1 MSAPALDGPRAAAAT
16 ATAADLYACRVDDIP
31 LGEGRSIT
39 LDGRRIAIFR
49 SAAGWYALD
58 AACPHMGGPLA
69 DGIVC
74 DRSVICPLHD
84 RRFDLQTGAGIN
96 CDDTVLAHEVDV
108 RADRV
113 FVTLA
118 ATLDPPAA

>member
-1 MSAPALDGPRAAAAT
+1 VSAQALNGSRAAAA
-16 ATAADLYACRVDDIP
+16 AAAADMYACRVDDIP

-58 AACPHMGGPLA
+58 AVCPHMGGPLA

-84 RRFDLQTGAGIN
+84 RRFDLQTGAGMN
-96 CDDTVLAHEVDV
+96 SDDTVVAHSVEV
-108 RADRV
+108 RGGRV
-113 FVTLA
+113 FVALA
-118 ATLDPPAA
+118 AALDQRVA

>member
-1 MSAPALDGPRAAAAT
+1 MSGPALNGARPAAQE
-16 ATAADLYACRVDDIP
+16 LYACRSDDIP

-58 AACPHMGGPLA
+58 AVCPHRGGPLA

-84 RRFDLQTGAGIN
+84 RRFDLQTGAGMN
-96 CDDTVLAHEVDV
+96 SDDTVRAHGVEIRGDG
-108 RADRV
+108 V
-113 FVTLA
+113 FVMIA
-118 ATLDPPAA
+118 ARLDQAG

>member
-1 MSAPALDGPRAAAAT
+1 VSASAAMNGGAVAAGM
-16 ATAADLYACRVDDIP
+16 YACCVDDIP

-58 AACPHMGGPLA
+58 AVCPHMGGPLA

-84 RRFDLQTGAGIN
+84 RRFDLQTGAGMN
-96 CDDTVLAHEVDV
+96 SDDTVLAHGVEV
-108 RADRV
+108 RGDRV
-113 FVTLA
+113 FVTLV
-118 ATLDPPAA
+118 ATLDQRAA

>member
-1 MSAPALDGPRAAAAT
+1 MSAPALNGARPAQT
-16 ATAADLYACRVDDIP
+16 AMYACRVDDIP

-84 RRFDLQTGAGIN
+84 RRFDLQTGAAMN
-96 CDDTVLAHEVDV
+96 CDDTVLAHSVEV
-108 RADRV
+108 RGDRV
-113 FVTLA
+113 FVMLA
-118 ATLDPPAA
+118 AALDQTAA

>member
-1 MSAPALDGPRAAAAT
+1 VSAPALDGARPAT
-16 ATAADLYACRVDDIP
+16 TEQYACRIDDIP
-31 LGEGRSIT
+31 LGEGRAIT

-58 AACPHMGGPLA
+58 AVCPHRGGPLA

-84 RRFDLQTGAGIN
+84 RRFDLQTGAGMN
-96 CDDTVLAHEVDV
+96 SEDTVLAHSVE
-108 RADRV
+108 RRGDRV

-118 ATLDPPAA
+118 AALDRRTA

>member
-1 MSAPALDGPRAAAAT
+1 VSAPALDGSTAT
-16 ATAADLYACRVDDIP
+16 ATADLYACRVDDIP

-49 SAAGWYALD
+49 SSAGWYALD
-58 AACPHMGGPLA
+58 AVCPHMGGPLA

-84 RRFDLQTGAGIN
+84 RRFDLRTGAGMN
-96 CDDTVLAHEVDV
+96 SEDTVLAHDVDV
-108 RADRV
+108 RGDRV

-118 ATLDPPAA
+118 PALDPPAA